1 MAGGAVLLTA
11 DVRSGGS
18 VSVAIG
24 GATSAPVTSSG
35 TDVVLHFDK
44 PLPKLGAKVVV
55 DSVEARGLSL
65 SPPGVTQQVRMW
77 EC

>member
-55 DSVEARGLSL
+55 ELRASKATVYTLGFK
-65 SPPGVTQQVRMW
+65 
-77 EC
+77 